1 MQENKII
8 QSEQNQKLTR
18 NQMLQYIAEMSEEMS
33 KLAAA
38 VDCADLAHSLKAASE
53 KAQNLLPTEY
63 KD

>member
-38 VDCADLAHSLKAASE
+38 VDCTDLAHSLQTASQKAH
-53 KAQNLLPTEY
+53 NLLPTEY